1 MSLLGSPLKL
11 AVFPELAT
19 GKARKIVFLE
29 FKAAAYGQSTVQRW
43 LEKLVARGGAYTRN
57 SYVSYP
63 LHKVTESA
71 RRVVFSRAKLEL
83 PAAAVRGGRG
93 LKPCRVPAA
102 NP

>member
-1 MSLLGSPLKL
+1 M
-11 AVFPELAT
+11 
-19 GKARKIVFLE
+19 ARKTGRE
-29 FKAAAYGQSTVQRW
+29 
-43 LEKLVARGGAYTRN
+43 GGAYTRN

>member
-1 MSLLGSPLKL
+1 MSFLGSPLKL
-11 AVFPELAT
+11 TVFPELAT
-19 GKARKIVFLE
+19 GKARKVVFLE
-29 FKAAAYGQSTVQRW
+29 FEAAAYGKSTVQRW
-43 LEKLVARGGAYTRN
+43 LENCSRGGAYTRN